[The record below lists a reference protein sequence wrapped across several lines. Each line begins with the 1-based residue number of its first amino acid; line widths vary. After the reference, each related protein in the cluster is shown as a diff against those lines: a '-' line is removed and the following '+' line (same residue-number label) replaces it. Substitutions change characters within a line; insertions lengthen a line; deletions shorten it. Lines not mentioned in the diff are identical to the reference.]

1 MAARDVGGTDNM
13 EKITIRLEADNKSI
27 CVESLQA
34 GGGARIIR
42 WAETN
47 NDKINNGL
55 WRKVFIEMT
64 KL

>member
-1 MAARDVGGTDNM
+1 MSRDVSGADNV

-42 WAETN
+42 SVSSA
-47 NDKINNGL
+47 GFMVL
-55 WRKVFIEMT
+55 V
-64 KL
+64 